1 VARDACTAYTRGYS
15 PNGLRAGTGLRV
27 ARRVDVDT
35 PIPLGAEEQVM
46 DDLVRSLLKCVRRR
60 LDGDEDLT
68 VQNVSE
74 DLGFTR
80 QYVSGRFHRATGRL
94 LSQFLKEKRLEKAA
108 RLLKSGKLK
117 VSQISHLC
125 GFESENYF
133 RQQFRSR
140 YGMSPRQFRA
150 NGKMPRA
157 GRGPNPRPRG
167 RSRDH

>member
-1 VARDACTAYTRGYS
+1 
-15 PNGLRAGTGLRV
+15 
-27 ARRVDVDT
+27 
-35 PIPLGAEEQVM
+35 M

-60 LDGDEDLT
+60 LDGDEELT
-68 VQNVSE
+68 VQDVSN

-108 RLLKSGKLK
+108 RLLKHGKLK

-140 YGMSPRQFRA
+140 FGMSPRQFRT
-150 NGKMPRA
+150 NGKMPPPAEKVIPVSRV
-157 GRGPNPRPRG
+157 RG
-167 RSRDH
+167 RAQAGH

>member
-1 VARDACTAYTRGYS
+1 
-15 PNGLRAGTGLRV
+15 
-27 ARRVDVDT
+27 
-35 PIPLGAEEQVM
+35 M

-60 LDGDEDLT
+60 LDGDEELT
-68 VQNVSE
+68 VQEISN

-108 RLLKSGKLK
+108 RLLKNGKLK

-133 RQQFRSR
+133 RQQFRNR
-140 YGMSPRQFRA
+140 FGMSPRQFRA
-150 NGKMPRA
+150 EGKVPQPERLAA
-157 GRGPNPRPRG
+157 GKPPARVRTE
-167 RSRDH
+167 H